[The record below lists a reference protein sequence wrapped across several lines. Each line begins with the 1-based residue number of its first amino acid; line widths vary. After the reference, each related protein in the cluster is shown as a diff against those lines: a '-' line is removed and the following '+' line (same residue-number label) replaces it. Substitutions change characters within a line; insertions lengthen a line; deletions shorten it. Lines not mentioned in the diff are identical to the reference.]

1 MSETVFETERLRAT
15 LWRDDHAE
23 AAFPAYSDSN
33 FTRGL
38 GSSRMHDTLDDTRAW
53 IGRIRK
59 MYDDRGPERGFW
71 AVERQD
77 TGEAVGGTMWPPL
90 PDGGGE
96 HGTGRDLFPGRHDN
110 GYATESGAGAGAY
123 GFDVLGLDE
132 VFAVVANT
140 NEPSLAVARRLEM
153 EHLGRTSKYYAMV
166 EAELFR
172 LSRP

>member
-1 MSETVFETERLRAT
+1 MTDIVFETERLRAT

-38 GSSRMHDTLDDTRAW
+38 GASRMHDTLDDTRAW

-77 TGEAVGGTMWPPL
+77 TGEAGRATEGQPVPGGSGEPRSRRRGFPRHHPNGRAPPN
-90 PDGGGE
+90 
-96 HGTGRDLFPGRHDN
+96 RPGR
-110 GYATESGAGAGAY
+110 G
-123 GFDVLGLDE
+123 GLD
-132 VFAVVANT
+132 V
-140 NEPSLAVARRLEM
+140 
-153 EHLGRTSKYYAMV
+153 
-166 EAELFR
+166 
-172 LSRP
+172 

>member
-1 MSETVFETERLRAT
+1 MTDIVFETERLRVT

-38 GSSRMHDTLDDTRAW
+38 GASRMHDTLDDTRAW

-77 TGEAVGGTMWPPL
+77 TGEA
-90 PDGGGE
+90 GGGAMGPAVAGGGGG
-96 HGTGRDLFPGRHDN
+96 H
-110 GYATESGAGAGAY
+110 ESGWDRVPA
-123 GFDVLGLDE
+123 
-132 VFAVVANT
+132 
-140 NEPSLAVARRLEM
+140 PPHKR
-153 EHLGRTSKYYAMV
+153 
-166 EAELFR
+166 
-172 LSRP
+172 

>member
-1 MSETVFETERLRAT
+1 MTDIVFETERLRVT
-15 LWRDDHAE
+15 LWRDEHAE

-38 GSSRMHDTLDDTRAW
+38 GASRMHDTIDDTRAW

-77 TGEAVGGTMWPPL
+77 TGEAVGATMCQPL
-90 PDGGGE
+90 PDGDGE
-96 HGTGRDLFPGRHDN
+96 HEIGWHVFPAHQHN
-110 GYATESGAGAGAY
+110 GYATESGAGAAAY
-123 GFDVLGLDE
+123 GFHVLGLDE

-140 NEPSLAVARRLEM
+140 NEPSLAVARRLGM
-153 EHLGRTSKYYAMV
+153 QHLGRTSKYYDMV

-172 LSRP
+172 LSPA

>member
-1 MSETVFETERLRAT
+1 MTDIVFETERLRAT

-59 MYDDRGPERGFW
+59 MNDDRGPERGFW

-77 TGEAVGGTMWPPL
+77 TGEAVGATMCQPL
-90 PDGGGE
+90 PGGGGGDEVGWGGFPGDPE
-96 HGTGRDLFPGRHDN
+96 HGRGHEG
-110 GYATESGAGAGAY
+110 GGGG
-123 GFDVLGLDE
+123 GG
-132 VFAVVANT
+132 
-140 NEPSLAVARRLEM
+140 
-153 EHLGRTSKYYAMV
+153 GGGG
-166 EAELFR
+166 
-172 LSRP
+172 